1 MDDDVERKEWKKW
14 EGFLLG
20 GVSMAFGKFAS
31 EIRKDRN
38 FMTSHSISRV
48 VPRPSLSWPSH
59 PSCHSQ
65 GGGREEGGER
75 ESDNDFPS
83 TYFLL
88 RQKSTLWR
96 FVVGAEN
103 FIYGTTLLIYE
114 LRSDHAEE
122 A

>member
-1 MDDDVERKEWKKW
+1 M
-14 EGFLLG
+14 G
-20 GVSMAFGKFAS
+20 GLPFGRRFNGIWKFAS

-48 VPRPSLSWPSH
+48 VPAPSLSWPSH

-65 GGGREEGGER
+65 GGGER
-75 ESDNDFPS
+75 KGASERATTISHLHIFV
-83 TYFLL
+83 L
-88 RQKSTLWR
+88 RQKSTLR
-96 FVVGAEN
+96 RVAVGAEN